1 MNTLSEQLFVLLAL
15 GLGGD
20 DWQGFV
26 DRYEEKYDAVQIDG
40 FTFAPTQ
47 LNYTFQQ
54 LIASTG
60 ATTLPAYVD
69 PESPGYEAALRT
81 LKGRSDSIPTQKK
94 FYRLNRVIV
103 QEKLQLLQKF
113 GNAVLTPEME
123 DVFMGLLDESADG
136 LIESYYNALTHPRM
150 RIVSTGKFVIGA
162 KSNPRGLQGIEISFG
177 IANDHFEN
185 LTGEKRFWK
194 STEHIAANEGQDSD
208 PVLYFKNKIK
218 WIRRTKHYYGP
229 LQIEIAS
236 DLYDDL
242 MTHSAV
248 LSHIGHSLYPSI
260 SDDAL
265 VIANAQNLDDEALK
279 AKFEKLVGAPFVPRD
294 SFAYVDAPGV
304 NENGEKDL
312 ITTQIANFEPTNVAF
327 VPQGS
332 LGTIMGVEPLTLGYD
347 PEKVARFNGGRLILS
362 QRDNPETHSLY
373 IESEAAQIC
382 VPDKPQAMFIS
393 TVTA

>member
-1 MNTLSEQLFVLLAL
+1 MNTLSEKLFVLLAL

-20 DWQGFV
+20 SWQGFV

-40 FTFAPTQ
+40 FSFAPTQ

-113 GNAVLTPEME
+113 GDAVLTPEME

-136 LIESYYNALTHPRM
+136 LIQSYYNALTNQRM
-150 RIVSTGKFVIGA
+150 RIVSTGKFVIDETN
-162 KSNPRGLQGIEISFG
+162 NPRGLKGIEISFG
-177 IANDHFEN
+177 IADSHYDT
-185 LTGEKRFWK
+185 LKGEQRWWK
-194 STEHIAANEGQDSD
+194 DASHVPANQGSQSD
-208 PVLYFKNKIK
+208 PVLYIKNRVKE
-218 WIRRTKHYYGP
+218 IRRKFHYYGP
-229 LQIEIAS
+229 LQLEMAQ

-242 MTHSAV
+242 MTHTKV
-248 LSHIGHSLYPSI
+248 LSHIGHSIYPSI
-260 SDDAL
+260 ADDTL
-265 VIANAQNLDDEALK
+265 VIENAQNLEDEALK
-279 AKFEKLVGAPFVPRD
+279 AKFGKLVGVTIIPRD
-294 SFAYVDAPGV
+294 SYAYVDAPGV
-304 NENGEKDL
+304 NEDGEKDL
-312 ITTQIANFEPTNVAF
+312 VTKQIANFEATNISF
-327 VPQGS
+327 VPTGS
-332 LGTIMGVEPLTLGYD
+332 LGTIMGVEPLTLGYEED
-347 PEKVARFNGGRLILS
+347 KIARYNGGRLILS
-362 QRDNPETHSLY
+362 QRANPETHSLY